1 MDVRFQTERK
11 LTGSILYFGWHM
23 YLPSSCL
30 VLLATC
36 TVLQLA
42 TDFVVMDVLEG
53 LRWLVGIGGTGTH
66 TLKLGEPGPDDVL
79 LYQSSYRKGDK
90 FLRKVS
96 HRFTYTAKDNEEI
109 TAVVAE
115 DQWVDD
121 TGGNPELVSG
131 GVGQR
136 EVAIEVTSR
145 VNRGFH
151 FYFYVY
157 GVRKVS
163 SYW

>member
-1 MDVRFQTERK
+1 MLF
-11 LTGSILYFGWHM
+11 
-23 YLPSSCL
+23 
-30 VLLATC
+30 ATY
-36 TVLQLA
+36 TVQLA
-42 TDFVVMDVLEG
+42 TEFVVMDVLEG

-121 TGGNPELVSG
+121 TGGNPEFNSFRRCWPEG
-131 GVGQR
+131 SDR
-136 EVAIEVTSR
+136 
-145 VNRGFH
+145 
-151 FYFYVY
+151 
-157 GVRKVS
+157 
-163 SYW
+163 

>member
-1 MDVRFQTERK
+1 
-11 LTGSILYFGWHM
+11 
-23 YLPSSCL
+23 
-30 VLLATC
+30 
-36 TVLQLA
+36 
-42 TDFVVMDVLEG
+42 MDVLEG

-136 EVAIEVTSR
+136 EVTIEVTSR